1 MANVLKAGVLYF
13 LGVFALGFILGAI
26 RIFFL
31 VPYSGPVVAVLVELP
46 FILLVSWFFCR
57 FLTRRFTVPAEPYE
71 RLIMGLV
78 AFSCLM
84 IGEALVAVFLQQG
97 RMTDFLMTFD
107 LPENRIGLAGQI
119 AFALFPLLQ
128 SYADS
133 KAGR

>member
-57 FLTRRFTVPAEPYE
+57 FLTRRFTVPAEPY
-71 RLIMGLV
+71 
-78 AFSCLM
+78 
-84 IGEALVAVFLQQG
+84 
-97 RMTDFLMTFD
+97 
-107 LPENRIGLAGQI
+107 
-119 AFALFPLLQ
+119 
-128 SYADS
+128 
-133 KAGR
+133 